1 MRLLEVPYS
10 FWCGFSAIPMCIGER
25 GALTYGRMVDNLVSI
40 VSCGEIVM
48 TQTPDYLSVSPG
60 DTVTVSCKSSQ
71 TLFYSKD
78 SKDYLH
84 WYQQKPGQ
92 PPKLLINWANRRQS
106 GIPER
111 FTGSGSGTSFT
122 LTIRGATEDDAA
134 DYYCQQSYSAPL
146 TQ

>member
-1 MRLLEVPYS
+1 MTMVSLRSLLCVLYLY
-10 FWCGFSAIPMCIGER
+10 IQ
-25 GALTYGRMVDNLVSI
+25 

-71 TLFYSKD
+71 SLFYSKD

-92 PPKLLINWANRRQS
+92 PPKLLIYFANTRQS

-111 FTGSGSGTSFT
+111 FTGSGTGTSFT

-134 DYYCQQSYSAPL
+134 DYYCQQGRSFPL